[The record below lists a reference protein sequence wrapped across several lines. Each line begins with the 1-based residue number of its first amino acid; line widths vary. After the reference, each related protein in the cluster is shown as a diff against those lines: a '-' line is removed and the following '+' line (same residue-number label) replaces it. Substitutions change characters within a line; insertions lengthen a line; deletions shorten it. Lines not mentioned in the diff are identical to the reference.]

1 MVSIAWGFEVRGWL
15 GFRVSWHYDVIDD
28 GTTGLPDGVADAYD
42 PWYFFAYDDGWRLL
56 ATYRG
61 DDSNPKQQFVHHMA
75 GMGGLGGFG
84 GSSYIDAVILRERD
98 ANTAWASAADGTLE
112 ERRYYVQN
120 WRADVVAIVTSAG
133 KLVERARYS
142 SYGIPTAFPAG
153 DTDCDGDWDASDS
166 TDIGLNYTPGSAY
179 AVRRDTDLDGDV
191 DANDVTHANSITG
204 GYQTLGRDVLT
215 SPGVNNRI
223 AYAGYQYDPTFAGV
237 DRHLYHVRYRVY
249 DAEAGR
255 WTRRDP
261 LGYVDGMGLYEYV
274 HSIPVIA
281 HDSMGLRGC
290 RSSNNIAQAQHSEP
304 QEGLS
309 PPQIPDNDTNPFA
322 LDPLWCPPMPFQ
334 DCSRPQSLLP
344 PLRVCCRPTETWDPF
359 THCEIKWG
367 CALGERSYPIWTD
380 WDPNRLLP
388 DGTSCADATPQQIA
402 QCVGNMPHS
411 NRPNPTVPYGR
422 ENNCQSNTRD
432 VLARCCLKSNWLPD
446 SYACTLQGK
455 CTRWVHQLLPGT
467 GPGAPLRRLKVCVQ
481 WEWSPGWH
489 DPNVPAVPDWR
500 LPPDPFPRAR
510 PPQSPAPPGVES
522 PPWR

>member
-1 MVSIAWGFEVRGWL
+1 MPKG
-15 GFRVSWHYDVIDD
+15 
-28 GTTGLPDGVADAYD
+28 DA
-42 PWYFFAYDDGWRLL
+42 
-56 ATYRG
+56 
-61 DDSNPKQQFVHHMA
+61 
-75 GMGGLGGFG
+75 
-84 GSSYIDAVILRERD
+84 
-98 ANTAWASAADGTLE
+98 
-112 ERRYYVQN
+112 
-120 WRADVVAIVTSAG
+120 
-133 KLVERARYS
+133 
-142 SYGIPTAFPAG
+142 
-153 DTDCDGDWDASDS
+153 DCDGDWDATDS
-166 TDIGLNYTPGSAY
+166 ADIGSHYTPGSAY

-255 WTRRDP
+255 WIRRDP

-359 THCEIKWG
+359 RT
-367 CALGERSYPIWTD
+367 
-380 WDPNRLLP
+380 
-388 DGTSCADATPQQIA
+388 
-402 QCVGNMPHS
+402 S
-411 NRPNPTVPYGR
+411 NRM
-422 ENNCQSNTRD
+422 
-432 VLARCCLKSNWLPD
+432 AW
-446 SYACTLQGK
+446 A
-455 CTRWVHQLLPGT
+455 
-467 GPGAPLRRLKVCVQ
+467 LR
-481 WEWSPGWH
+481 
-489 DPNVPAVPDWR
+489 
-500 LPPDPFPRAR
+500 
-510 PPQSPAPPGVES
+510 
-522 PPWR
+522 